1 MTRFEDA
8 TRREFLT
15 RGVGVLAAGTT
26 ITNLI
31 AQSTLVPHDADAPI
45 LVVLQMSGGHD
56 GLSAVVPFRNDDY
69 IRNRKSTLIKP
80 DEVLKVNDDFGLHPK
95 LTGFKNLLDA
105 GSLAVIQGV
114 GYPKP
119 VRSHFKSMD
128 VWHMANNSPK
138 AISRGWIG
146 RYCDHAF
153 KDDMDPKLNLAIGGG
168 KSPRAIRGKAHPGI
182 AFAQPNSFRYRAQ
195 GGDEMLTETYKL
207 LNRKTAAG
215 KMGSKSLQLVA
226 ATTAAANASSDE
238 ILRLAARN
246 RSGTTYPR
254 TTLASALQT
263 VAALIAG
270 GLSTR
275 VYYVTMGGFDTHRT
289 QRRRHDRLMTEFDQ
303 SVSAFQ
309 KDLAK
314 QGNAGRVVTM
324 AFSEFGRRVK
334 ENASQGTD
342 HGKAGP
348 MFLVGPGVNAGI
360 HGALPSLAKE
370 DLDKGD
376 LVSNTDFRSVY
387 ATVLEKWL
395 RTESQPILGA
405 RFPLLDCL
413 G

>member
-1 MTRFEDA
+1 MASYQDT

-15 RGVGVLAAGTT
+15 RGAGVLAAGTA
-26 ITNLI
+26 LPSLV
-31 AQSTLVPHDADAPI
+31 AQSTIAESGADAPI

-69 IRNRKSTLIKP
+69 LRNRKSTLVKP
-80 DEVLKVNDDFGLHPK
+80 GEVLKVNDEFGFHPNLTDFK
-95 LTGFKNLLDA
+95 DLLDA
-105 GSLAVIQGV
+105 GSIAVIQGV
-114 GYPKP
+114 GYPEP

-128 VWHMANNSPK
+128 VWHTADNSPV
-138 AISRGWIG
+138 AVSRGWVG

-153 KDDMDPKLNLAIGGG
+153 KDDLDPKLNLAIGGG

-182 AFAQPNSFRYRAQ
+182 AFDRPTSFRYRAQ
-195 GGDEMLTETYKL
+195 AGDEQLAETYRM

-215 KMGSKSLQLVA
+215 KAKNKNLGLVA
-226 ATTAAANASSDE
+226 ATTVAANASSE
-238 ILRLAARN
+238 QILRLAARN
-246 RSGTTYPR
+246 KSGVSYPR
-254 TTLASALQT
+254 TKLGTALQT

-289 QRRRHDRLMTEFDQ
+289 QRRRHDRLMTELGQ

-309 KDLAK
+309 KDLSK
-314 QGNAGRVVTM
+314 QGNAGRVMTM

-348 MFLVGPGVNAGI
+348 MFLLGPAVKAGI
-360 HGALPSLAKE
+360 HGELPSLAAA

-376 LVSNTDFRSVY
+376 LAWNTDFRSVY

-395 RTESQPILGA
+395 HTGSRPILGA
-405 RFPLLDCL
+405 QFPLLDCI